1 MFAIFSIRLQ
11 LRVMRCKTITFVGR
25 SVSFALL
32 ISSALN
38 SNVVLAQANDTNIVN
53 EPKAADD
60 LRAAILRIG
69 KRPTDSNAL
78 YDAGDASLK
87 LGDAIVALDFFIR
100 AERLTPT
107 SGRIKSGMAK
117 AQLAL
122 QNPLEALRLF
132 EVAIALGASPRDIA
146 FDRGLAFDLVG
157 NFNRAQQDYAV
168 ASSTLASKEL
178 TIRQAIS
185 FSLSGNHE
193 YADSLLL
200 PLLRVNDPS
209 AWRAR
214 AFLLAAR
221 GKDKE
226 SFKIAQGFLRS
237 EDAQNLR
244 PYLKS
249 MDKLTG
255 AQQAAAV
262 HFGHFP
268 ASNQIGKD
276 SDNIRIASRSSQS
289 LAQAVNANRLQPK
302 GEPLGLRKES
312 KKEIVPKIKASVR
325 EDVQPNIRL
334 SRLAIVDDP
343 KIRISGLSEA
353 KLSEL
358 KPASTPNVQINKQAN
373 NTESSVAITSPA
385 QKPVIEDTVQ
395 ALPPVKIASLPASE
409 NSKTTTPKII
419 NNANNSNTGEAVF
432 EQAAVTAPAKKELDL
447 REFIQSIEVPD
458 EENKQTE
465 AVNLASIKEEQ
476 RIKREE
482 EKKALALKQAREKE
496 EAAARKKREDAQKA
510 EAAKLEKAK
519 QAEADKNKARYWV
532 QIATGRD
539 TNALKYDYR
548 RISRKQSS
556 LFAGK
561 SALTSKWG
569 STNRLVVG
577 PFDNLSAAKKFESAY
592 RKGGGDGFV
601 WRSGSGTVV
610 TPLK

>member
-11 LRVMRCKTITFVGR
+11 LRVMRCKAATFVGR
-25 SVSFALL
+25 STVLALL
-32 ISSALN
+32 LSSALH
-38 SNVVLAQANDTNIVN
+38 SNIVLAQANDTNIVN
-53 EPKAADD
+53 EPSAADE

-78 YDAGDASLK
+78 YDAGDASLR
-87 LGDAIVALDFFIR
+87 LGDAIVALDFFTR
-100 AERLTPT
+100 AERLTPS
-107 SGRIKSGMAK
+107 SGRIKSGMAR

-122 QNPLEALRLF
+122 ENPAEALRLF
-132 EVAIALGASPRDIA
+132 EVAIALGASSRDIA

-157 NFNRAQQDYAV
+157 NFSRAQQDYAV
-168 ASSTLASKEL
+168 ASATIASNEL
-178 TIRQAIS
+178 TIRRAIS
-185 FSLSGNHE
+185 YSLSGNHE

-200 PLLRVNDPS
+200 PLLQINDPK

-226 SFKIAQGFLRS
+226 SFKIAQGFLQS
-237 EDAQNLR
+237 QDAQNLR

-268 ASNQIGKD
+268 SSNQIGRD
-276 SDNIRIASRSSQS
+276 SDTIRIASQSQQS
-289 LAQAVNANRLQPK
+289 LSQAVNANRLEPK
-302 GEPLGLRKES
+302 GKPLGSNRVS
-312 KKEIVPKIKASVR
+312 KKDSAPKVKAALKPDAKQSIK
-325 EDVQPNIRL
+325 L
-334 SRLAIVDDP
+334 SRLIIDDNP
-343 KIRISGLSEA
+343 EIRITGVSQS
-353 KLSEL
+353 KLAELRPVNLVNVEQIAQVTNRAAPLVPASPAL
-358 KPASTPNVQINKQAN
+358 KPD
-373 NTESSVAITSPA
+373 PA
-385 QKPVIEDTVQ
+385 DTVE
-395 ALPPVKIASLPASE
+395 ALPPVKIASLPAA
-409 NSKTTTPKII
+409 NDTKIAPVQI
-419 NNANNSNTGEAVF
+419 ANNSNTESKEVIF
-432 EQAAVTAPAKKELDL
+432 EDAAVTAPAKKELDL

-458 EENKQTE
+458 EENEQTE

-496 EAAARKKREDAQKA
+496 EAAARKKREDAKKA

-519 QAEADKNKARYWV
+519 QAEAEKNKARYWV

-539 TNALKYDYR
+539 TKALKFDYR
-548 RISRKQSS
+548 RISRKQSD

-561 SALTSKWG
+561 SAFTSKWG

-577 PFDNLSAAKKFESAY
+577 PFENLSAAKKFESTY

-601 WRSGSGTVV
+601 WRSANGTIV
-610 TPLK
+610 TSLK